1 MPRQEH
7 KESTINDQAYILKF
21 SNSPNYYL
29 RLKGRGGK
37 DTSLEIDD
45 LERARLKAL
54 EVYVNIKQNPAQ
66 KRLRNY
72 LFKTACKKW
81 LDSKQERVDIG
92 RLKQR
97 SYDTY
102 RARLYERIIPFA
114 NETGIKIVDDINR
127 KSWRD
132 EYFVF
137 YRKVKTKGKWNT
149 PTEGLAVGTINDDI
163 STINELHNWLID
175 EEILDPRNVV
185 FPKQET
191 DSKNY
196 MEDANPAFLPDAWA
210 EFKKALF
217 TWEKG
222 PRTGTQRKYS

>member
-1 MPRQEH
+1 M
-7 KESTINDQAYILKF
+7 KVYINI
-21 SNSPNYYL
+21 N
-29 RLKGRGGK
+29 
-37 DTSLEIDD
+37 
-45 LERARLKAL
+45 
-54 EVYVNIKQNPAQ
+54 QNPAQ
-66 KRLRNY
+66 KRQRNY
-72 LFKTACKKW
+72 LFKTACEKW

-114 NETGIKIVDDINR
+114 NATGIKKFDDINC

-132 EYFVF
+132 KYFLF

-163 STINELHNWLID
+163 STINELLNWMMD
-175 EEILDPRNVV
+175 EEIIDPRNVV

-191 DSKNY
+191 DCKNFKG
-196 MEDANPAFLPDAWA
+196 ANPTLRC
-210 EFKKALF
+210 L
-217 TWEKG
+217 G
-222 PRTGTQRKYS
+222 RI